1 MVFNV
6 DKLKGK
12 IKENRYSRVGF
23 AKTLGMCD
31 TTLGRKMEDAKYDFT
46 ISESLEVK
54 EKLNLTTTEYLE
66 IFFGNKLES
75 KSR

>member
-12 IKENRYSRVGF
+12 IKENRYSRVRF
-23 AKTLGMCD
+23 AETLGMCD

>member
-1 MVFNV
+1 MVHNV

-12 IKENRYSRVGF
+12 MKENRYSRVKF
-23 AKTLGMCD
+23 AEALGMCD
-31 TTLGRKMEDAKYDFT
+31 TTLGRKMEDSKYDFS

-66 IFFGNKLES
+66 IFFGSKLEY